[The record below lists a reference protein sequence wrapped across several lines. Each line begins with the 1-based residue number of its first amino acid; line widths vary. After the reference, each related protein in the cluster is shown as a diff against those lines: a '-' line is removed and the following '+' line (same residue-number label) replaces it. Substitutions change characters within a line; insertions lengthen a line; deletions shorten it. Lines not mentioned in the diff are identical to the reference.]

1 MFLCSFQVEKGRVL
15 DLACFAHNI
24 NTFFFVFSSLVF
36 QQQLAKNIKFGQP
49 PQMTISVRTMG
60 EANTSIE
67 EDVLLSSPM
76 ETETQQDTVISDSG
90 NKVSTFKWTY
100 SWHYSSTKPVKFT
113 GV

>member
-1 MFLCSFQVEKGRVL
+1 ML
-15 DLACFAHNI
+15 DLACFADNI
-24 NTFFFVFSSLVF
+24 NTFFFFFFVFSFLVF

-76 ETETQQDTVISDSG
+76 EIETQQDTVISDSG
-90 NKVSTFKWTY
+90 NKVSTLN
-100 SWHYSSTKPVKFT
+100 
-113 GV
+113 